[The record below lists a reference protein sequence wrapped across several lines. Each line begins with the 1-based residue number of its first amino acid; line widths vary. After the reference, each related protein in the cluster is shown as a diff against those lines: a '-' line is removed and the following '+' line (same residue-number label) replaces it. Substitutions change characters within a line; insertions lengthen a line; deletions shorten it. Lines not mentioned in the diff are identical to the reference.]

1 MAKAKYVVV
10 RVPQLEGQLTAGV
23 KKRATVGKARKQAE
37 REIAGEILLQS

>member
-10 RVPQLEGQLTAGV
+10 RVPQQAGQLTAGV

-37 REIAGEILLQS
+37 KEVAGEISLQC